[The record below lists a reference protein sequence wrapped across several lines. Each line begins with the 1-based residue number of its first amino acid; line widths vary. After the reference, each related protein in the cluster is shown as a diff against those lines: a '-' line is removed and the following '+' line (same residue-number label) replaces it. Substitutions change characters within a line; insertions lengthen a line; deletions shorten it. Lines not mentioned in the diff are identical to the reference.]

1 MAEPI
6 HILDEIA
13 IRWKEDEERFF
24 LDSDYSRHYVKIET
38 PIGKKHISQVK
49 KHDILKSVNLKSLF
63 DTHYR
68 TVDHDEFVPWMNM
81 FHEMMTE
88 ERVAPPELDLGI
100 ANLYP
105 EAGLTDVI
113 SGVASGWV
121 ISKKLFEILKDF
133 NIGHYQEYKITVQSK
148 KTVSND
154 YVYLFFYNYADEF
167 VNYPHTTF
175 YTEKGLL
182 NFDSRKVM
190 AAKFNSFEEV
200 KKASEEL
207 NKGID
212 WLDFTNKTHI
222 KAKEIVLNHN
232 DQDIFKFKSFCFNTD
247 MLMSVKLAKTLM
259 DEKITGLEYIKTSKV
274 KLFNQE

>member
-1 MAEPI
+1 MTKPI

-13 IRWKEDEERFF
+13 IQWKEDEELFF
-24 LDSDYSRHYVKIET
+24 LDSDYSGHYVKIET
-38 PIGKKHISQVK
+38 PIGKKHMDQVE
-49 KHDILKSVNLKSLF
+49 KHDILGSVNLKSLF
-63 DTHYR
+63 DTYYR
-68 TVDHDEFVPWMNM
+68 TEDHDEFVPWMTM
-81 FHEMMTE
+81 FSEMMTE
-88 ERVAPPELDLGI
+88 TRFAPVELDLGI
-100 ANLYP
+100 AKLYS
-105 EAGLTDVI
+105 EARLTDVI
-113 SGVASGWV
+113 SGVANGWV
-121 ISKKLFEILKDF
+121 VSKKLFEILKNF
-133 NIGHYQEYKITVQSK
+133 NIGQYQEYKIVVQSK

-154 YVYLFFYNYADEF
+154 YVYLFFFNYADEF

-182 NFDSRKVM
+182 NFGSRKVM

-222 KAKEIVLNHN
+222 KAKEIMLNNN
-232 DQDIFKFKSFCFNTD
+232 DQDIFKFKGFCFNTD
-247 MLMSVKLAKTLM
+247 MLMSARLAKTLM